1 MAKDHLH
8 VVMLPWSAFGHMI
21 PFFQLSI
28 ALAKAKVHVSY
39 ISTPK
44 NIQRLPKIS
53 PDLQPFIQLVP
64 IPLPALDADLLPP
77 GSEATVDVPFEKID
91 QLKVAYDH
99 LQQPIKQFIGDQ
111 LPDWLILDFAPHWAV
126 EIGQE
131 YGVPLVFFSVFS
143 AATMSILGSPEH
155 LSGADN
161 RNHVLPSQE
170 SLTSPPDWV
179 AFPSLV
185 AYREHEAVHV
195 HKGIF
200 EVNGSGIRD
209 SERLAKITSAS
220 QVLAMRSCNE
230 FEGEYLEVC
239 QKINGKPVIPTGFLP
254 PEKPSAK
261 REISSDDGS
270 SNKVIFDWLDKQK
283 PKSVVFV
290 GFGSECKLSKEQV
303 FDIAHG
309 LELSELP
316 FLWAL
321 RKPNWADSDA
331 DALPPGFVERTSEK
345 GLVCLG
351 WVPQMEILGHPSV
364 GGSLFHSGW
373 GSVIETLQFGHVLI
387 VLPFIIDQP
396 LNARLLVEKDLA
408 VEVKRTEDGSFCKD
422 DIAKALRHAMVAE
435 EGEKLRSNARKAA
448 KVFADHKLH
457 QDHYLGQFVHYL
469 KNNVP
474 RRSF

>member
-1 MAKDHLH
+1 MAKDHPH
-8 VVMLPWSAFGHMI
+8 VVMLPWSAFGHMM

-28 ALAKAKVHVSY
+28 ALAKAKVHVSF

-53 PDLQPFIQLVP
+53 PDLQPFIHLVS
-64 IPLPALDADLLPP
+64 IPFPALTSGFLPE
-77 GSEATVDVPFEKID
+77 GAEATVDIPFEKMDNFKI
-91 QLKVAYDH
+91 AYDL

-111 LPDWLILDFAPHWAV
+111 LPDWIIVDFSAHWAV
-126 EIGQE
+126 EIGKE
-131 YGVPLVFFSVFS
+131 FGVPLVYFSVFC
-143 AATMSILGSPEH
+143 AATCVFLTSLENISKANTDH
-155 LSGADN
+155 D
-161 RNHVLPSQE
+161 VLPSPE
-170 SLTSPPDWV
+170 SLTSPRD
-179 AFPSLV
+179 FGTFRSTI
-185 AYREHEAVHV
+185 AYRKHEAVDMHA
-195 HKGIF
+195 GF
-200 EVNGSGIRD
+200 YELNDSGISD
-209 SERLAKITSAS
+209 SDRHNKILLACQA
-220 QVLAMRSCNE
+220 VAMRSCNE
-230 FEGEYLEVC
+230 FEGEYLEAYKN
-239 QKINGKPVIPTGFLP
+239 KIGKLVIPTGLLP
-254 PEKPSAK
+254 PEQPSAK
-261 REISSDDGS
+261 REISSDGS
-270 SNKVIFDWLDKQK
+270 PNNVIFDWLDKQK

-303 FDIAHG
+303 FEIAHG

-321 RKPNWADSDA
+321 RKPKWANSEA

-351 WVPQMEILGHPSV
+351 WVAQMEILGHPSV

-373 GSVIETLQFGHVLI
+373 GSVIETLQFGHVLV

-408 VEVKRTEDGSFCKD
+408 VEVKRTEDESFCKD
-422 DIAKALRHAMVAE
+422 DIAKTLRHAMVAE

-448 KVFADHKLH
+448 KVFGDHKLH

-469 KNNVP
+469 KNNVT

>member
-1 MAKDHLH
+1 M
-8 VVMLPWSAFGHMI
+8 G
-21 PFFQLSI
+21 
-28 ALAKAKVHVSY
+28 
-39 ISTPK
+39 
-44 NIQRLPKIS
+44 
-53 PDLQPFIQLVP
+53 
-64 IPLPALDADLLPP
+64 LLPP

-91 QLKVAYDH
+91 QLKFAYDH
-99 LQQPIKQFIGDQ
+99 LQQPIKLFTGDQ

-161 RNHVLPSQE
+161 RNHVLPSHQQ
-170 SLTSPPDWV
+170 
-179 AFPSLV
+179 
-185 AYREHEAVHV
+185 
-195 HKGIF
+195 
-200 EVNGSGIRD
+200 
-209 SERLAKITSAS
+209 AKF
-220 QVLAMRSCNE
+220 LAMRSCNE

-270 SNKVIFDWLDKQK
+270 SNNVIFDWLDKQK

-303 FDIAHG
+303 FEIAHG

-321 RKPNWADSDA
+321 RKLNWANSEA
-331 DALPPGFVERTSEK
+331 DALPPGFVERTSDK

-373 GSVIETLQFGHVLI
+373 GSVIETLQIGHVLV

-422 DIAKALRHAMVAE
+422 DIAKTLRHAMVAE
-435 EGEKLRSNARKAA
+435 EGEKLRNNARKAA
-448 KVFADHKLH
+448 KVFGDHKLH
-457 QDHYLGQFVHYL
+457 QDDLGQFVHYL
-469 KNNVP
+469 KNNVT

>member
-131 YGVPLVFFSVFS
+131 YGVPLVLFSVFS
-143 AATMSILGSPEH
+143 AATCTSSGSAEYI
-155 LSGADN
+155 SGAD
-161 RNHVLPSQE
+161 RNYAPPSVE
-170 SLTSPPDWV
+170 SLTSKPEWV
-179 AFPSLV
+179 TFPSLV
-185 AYREHEAVHV
+185 AFRENEAAHV
-195 HKGIF
+195 HSGF
-200 EVNGSGIRD
+200 YGVNGSGISD
-209 SERLAKITSAS
+209 AARLAKIQSAS
-220 QVLAMRSCNE
+220 QALAVRTCNE
-230 FEGEYLEVC
+230 FEGEYLEIYK
-239 QKINGKPVIPTGFLP
+239 KITGKLVIPTGFLP
-254 PEKPSAK
+254 PEQHARRAK
-261 REISSDDGS
+261 GEISSDGS
-270 SNKVIFDWLDKQK
+270 PNNVIFDWLDKQK

-290 GFGSECKLSKEQV
+290 GFGSECKLSKEQA
-303 FDIAHG
+303 FEIAHG

>member
-1 MAKDHLH
+1 MAKDYLH

-21 PFFQLSI
+21 PFFQLSK

-64 IPLPALDADLLPP
+64 IPLPTLDADLLPP
-77 GSEATVDVPFEKID
+77 GAEATVDVPFEKIN

-99 LQQPIKQFIGDQ
+99 LQQPIKQFTGDQ

-126 EIGQE
+126 EIGQDH
-131 YGVPLVFFSVFS
+131 GVPLVFFSVFS
-143 AATMSILGSPEH
+143 AASMSILGSPEH

-170 SLTSPPDWV
+170 SLTSPPDWM

-195 HKGIF
+195 HKGLF

-209 SERLAKITSAS
+209 SERFSKIISAS
-220 QVLAMRSCNE
+220 QVLAMPSCNE
-230 FEGEYLEVC
+230 FEGEYLEAC
-239 QKINGKPVIPTGFLP
+239 QKINGKPMIPIGFLP

-261 REISSDDGS
+261 RETSSDDGS
-270 SNKVIFDWLDKQK
+270 SNNVIFDWLDKQK
-283 PKSVVFV
+283 PKSVVFI
-290 GFGSECKLSKEQV
+290 GFGSECKLRIEQV
-303 FDIAHG
+303 FEIAHG
-309 LELSELP
+309 LALSELP

-351 WVPQMEILGHPSV
+351 WVAQMEILGHPSV

-373 GSVIETLQFGHVLI
+373 GS
-387 VLPFIIDQP
+387 P

-408 VEVKRTEDGSFCKD
+408 VEVKRTEEGSFCKD
-422 DIAKALRHAMVAE
+422 DIAKTLILAMVAE

-448 KVFADHKLH
+448 KVFGDHKLH
-457 QDHYLGQFVHYL
+457 QDHYIGQFVHYL
-469 KNNVP
+469 EKNVTT
-474 RRSF
+474 